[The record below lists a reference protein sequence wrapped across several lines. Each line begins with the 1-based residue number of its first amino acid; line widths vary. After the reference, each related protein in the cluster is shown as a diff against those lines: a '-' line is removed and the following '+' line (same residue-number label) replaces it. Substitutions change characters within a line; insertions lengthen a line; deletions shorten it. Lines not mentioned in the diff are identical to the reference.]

1 VTEPLVLLVGA
12 TGQVG
17 SRVAAKLVDRGT
29 RVRVLARDVDAA
41 TALLGPK
48 VEVVR
53 GDLMDPPSLTSAL
66 RDVDIASLATAPG
79 PRMTEQEINF
89 VDAAASVGLPRLV
102 KLSAAYPDTAPDH
115 IPFSWQTPV
124 VARIEQS
131 GLPATVLRPTQFTSL
146 LRWDAPTVR
155 TGRLHSVMG
164 QSRFTIIDPEDVADL
179 TVAAL
184 TDPAH
189 AGQTWY
195 VGGPDAVTYDDIA
208 DTLTRVLGYR
218 VEHIGVDEAT
228 LRAGLRA
235 SGLPDWLGDVLVNSA
250 EVARSDWFVID
261 DAVTRR
267 VLGRPGRD
275 LASWIDRNRDDFT
288 PHA

>member
-1 VTEPLVLLVGA
+1 VTEPLILLVGA

-17 SRVAAKLVDRGT
+17 SRVAAKLVDQGA

-41 TALLGPK
+41 TALLGPM

-66 RDVDIASLATAPG
+66 REVDIASLATAPG

-89 VDAAASVGLPRLV
+89 VDAAAAVGLPRLV
-102 KLSAAYPDTAPDH
+102 TLSAAYPDPAPDR
-115 IPFSWQTPV
+115 IPFSWHTPV
-124 VARIEQS
+124 VARIEKS
-131 GLPATVLRPTQFTSL
+131 GLPATL
-146 LRWDAPTVR
+146 LRWDAPTVK
-155 TGRLHSVMG
+155 TGKLHSVMG
-164 QSRFTIIDPEDVADL
+164 RSRFNIIDPEDVADL

-184 TDPAH
+184 TEPAH

-228 LRAGLRA
+228 LRA
-235 SGLPDWLGDVLVNSA
+235 SGLPDWLSDVLANSA
-250 EVARSDWFVID
+250 EVASTDWFVID
-261 DAVTRR
+261 DTVTRR

-275 LASWIDRNRDDFT
+275 LASWIDRNRDDFA
-288 PHA
+288 PSD

>member
-1 VTEPLVLLVGA
+1 MTEPLILLVGA

-17 SRVAAKLVDRGT
+17 SRVAAKLVDQGA

-41 TALLGPK
+41 TALLGPM

-66 RDVDIASLATAPG
+66 REVDIASLATAPG

-89 VDAAASVGLPRLV
+89 VDAAAAVGLPRLV
-102 KLSAAYPDTAPDH
+102 TLSAAYPDPAPDR
-115 IPFSWQTPV
+115 IPFSWHTPV
-124 VARIEQS
+124 VARIEKS
-131 GLPATVLRPTQFTSL
+131 GLPATVLRPTQFASL
-146 LRWDAPTVR
+146 LRWDAPTVK
-155 TGRLHSVMG
+155 TGKLHSVMG
-164 QSRFTIIDPEDVADL
+164 RSRFNIIDPEDVADL

-184 TDPAH
+184 TEPAH

-228 LRAGLRA
+228 LRA
-235 SGLPDWLGDVLVNSA
+235 SGLPDWLSDVLANSA
-250 EVARSDWFVID
+250 EVASTDWFVID
-261 DAVTRR
+261 DTVTRR

-275 LASWIDRNRDDFT
+275 LASWIDRNRDDFA
-288 PHA
+288 PSD